1 MTIFVSNKQIFAT
14 YLFQMI
20 TDQVIAHLRRDPALG
35 ALLDKISIPD
45 RASDMD
51 VYAQL
56 IRAIVFQQLS
66 GKAASTIHGR
76 FLGLFPD
83 GYPWPE
89 LLLALEIPELRAV
102 GLSQQKAAYIQH
114 IARYFVAHQLF
125 EHDWHKL
132 SDEEVLALLTPIKG
146 VGKWTVEMLLMFT
159 LGRTDILPLDDLGI
173 QQAMQGL
180 YGLEGKGKALHRQ
193 MEAIAEPWRP
203 YRTYACWYL
212 WRWKDGEY

>member
-1 MTIFVSNKQIFAT
+1 
-14 YLFQMI
+14 MI
-20 TDQVIAHLRRDPALG
+20 TKEVIAHLSRDRALVP
-35 ALLDKISIPD
+35 LLEQISIPD
-45 RASDMD
+45 RHSESD

-89 LLLALEIPELRAV
+89 LLLALELEELRAV
-102 GLSQQKAAYIQH
+102 GLSQQKATYIQH
-114 IARYFVAHQLF
+114 IARYFMEHQLF
-125 EHDWHKL
+125 DHPWHQLK
-132 SDEEVLALLTPIKG
+132 DEEVLALLTPIKG

-159 LGRTDILPLDDLGI
+159 LQRTDVLPLDDLGI

-180 YGLEGKGKALHRQ
+180 YGLEGKGKGLHKQ
-193 MEAIAEPWRP
+193 MEAIAEAWRP